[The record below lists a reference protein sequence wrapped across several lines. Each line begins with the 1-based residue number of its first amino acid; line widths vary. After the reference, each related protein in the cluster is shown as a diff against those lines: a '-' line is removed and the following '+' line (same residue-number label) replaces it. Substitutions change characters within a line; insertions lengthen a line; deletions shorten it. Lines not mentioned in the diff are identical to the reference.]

1 MTNHETV
8 IKTRGLTKRFG
19 RRTALDRLDLEVPA
33 GVIVGYLGPN
43 GAGKTTTIRLLAG
56 LIRPSAGSA
65 LVFGF
70 DAADQYDTIQRR
82 IGYLPGDFVAYPDLT
97 GAQYLEYFAHLYGG
111 VDRNRIELL
120 AKRFDLD
127 LTVRIGTLSRG
138 NRQKAGIIQA
148 FMHEPDLLILD
159 EPTAGLDPLMQR
171 EFRALLRETRQAGRT
186 VFLSS
191 HVLSEVEAVADT
203 VAILRAGRLVT
214 VQSVQALKDRARRR
228 LDLTFAGSPPAGR
241 IHAVPGVQQVT
252 VDGHTAHVTVTG
264 STAGLIKAVA
274 PYDVTN
280 VLSHEA
286 DLEAVFLDF
295 YDDPEAP

>member
-1 MTNHETV
+1 MDTV

-19 RRTALDRLDLEVPA
+19 HRTALDKLDLDIPA
-33 GVIVGYLGPN
+33 GAIVGYLGPN

-56 LIRPSAGSA
+56 LVRPTSGSA
-65 LVFGF
+65 IVFGF
-70 DAADQYDTIQRR
+70 DAADQYDALQRR

-111 VDRNRIELL
+111 VDRERIKLL

-127 LTVRIGTLSRG
+127 LGVRIGALSRG
-138 NRQKAGIIQA
+138 NRQKVGIVQA
-148 FMHEPDLLILD
+148 FMHEPDLLLLD
-159 EPTAGLDPLMQR
+159 EPTSGLDPLMQR
-171 EFRALLRETRQAGRT
+171 EFRALLRETRDAGRT

-214 VQSVQALKDRARRR
+214 LQSVQALKDRARRR
-228 LDLTFAGSPPAGR
+228 LDLTFADTPPAAR
-241 IHAVPGVQQVT
+241 MHAVPGVVEVT
-252 VDGHTAHVTVTG
+252 VDGHTARVTVTG
-264 STAGLIKAVA
+264 STAELIRAVA
-274 PYDVTN
+274 PFDVTN

-286 DLEAVFLDF
+286 DLEAAFLDY
-295 YDDPEAP
+295 YDGQR